1 MSALRLAR
9 AFTGRNRV
17 LKFAGGYHGH
27 ADPFLAA
34 AGSGL
39 ATLGIP
45 ASPGVPASV
54 VADTVVVDYNDVDRR
69 DGRGRPGRRR
79 AGGDLRRAGRRE
91 HRLRAAR
98 PRLPRGAP
106 LALRRLGR
114 AARVRR
120 GDHRLP
126 GRARRRPGALRRPA
140 RPDRA
145 RQDRRRRPAA
155 RRVRRTARRSCR
167 GSRRSAT
174 STRRGRCP
182 GTRSRPPPGS
192 RFSGACATRPCTT
205 SSSGGAPGSRTGL
218 ARVRPGSARRRDA
231 DVLRRAGPS
240 P

>member
-9 AFTGRNRV
+9 AFTGRSRV

-27 ADPFLAA
+27 ADPFLAS

-54 VADTVVVDYNDVDRR
+54 VADTVVVDYNDADAATAAVEQV
-69 DGRGRPGRRR
+69 RRR
-79 AGGDLRRAGRRE
+79 ARGDLRRAGRRE
-91 HRLRAAR
+91 HRLRSAR
-98 PRLPRGAP
+98 PRLPRDAP
-106 LALRRLGR
+106 LALRCLRR

-126 GRARRRPGALRRPA
+126 GCARRRPGALRRPA

-145 RQDRRRRPAA
+145 RQDRRRWPPA
-155 RRVRRTARRSCR
+155 RRVRRKHRDHVAARAGRRRLPGRDAVRKPARDRRRDLGSPAPARPGRLRRPRAAARPPR
-167 GSRRSAT
+167 GWSRR
-174 STRRGRCP
+174 
-182 GTRSRPPPGS
+182 
-192 RFSGACATRPCTT
+192 
-205 SSSGGAPGSRTGL
+205 L
-218 ARVRPGSARRRDA
+218 RPGSARRRDA
-231 DVLRRAGPS
+231 DVLRSAGPS